1 MTFDK
6 PIIAQW
12 RQAAVALIAV
22 AASVLAPAQNASAQ
36 TVLQGQAVPIGIP
49 AAPSDG
55 QQIQTQA
62 PTFKIETTT
71 APLSAQQ
78 VQDLAGA
85 PMQPGQQERLDKLP
99 VGNSKLALLPT
110 EGVTVARNFTGL
122 IQAYV
127 VRPSGNVEMYFGA
140 NIDDKSPNS
149 VRNARLVGDNSFG
162 GPRNDNF
169 SIANDVI
176 PRQTQYYTVSLAASD
191 AEILSQNQ
199 KLLSYI
205 ANNKLITPD
214 GRIKLAEVNPAHQQA
229 ATELQRF
236 LAKKCL
242 SLLPGKQ
249 QWLAI
254 TPQNGSTQPGLITVI
269 PNGGSHVLYAAN
281 NLPPNLN
288 PDQSVGALFK
298 ESAKTGD
305 PSAINDAQ
313 KILAAI
319 NATRDPP
326 PVKTA
331 INAATPVLPV
341 DCNKI
346 QQDRAV
352 FADRHKIP
360 LMYYLVSF
368 NARDGW
374 VDRFGLPKICA
385 NDPPINISPADME
398 KRAAMIKDGRLP
410 LPDAPP
416 PPTDAAS
423 QPPATTG
430 GSASLPTGNV
440 ADQVRQRMDAIRAK
454 RGQTQSP
461 SGQ

>member
-1 MTFDK
+1 
-6 PIIAQW
+6 
-12 RQAAVALIAV
+12 V
-22 AASVLAPAQNASAQ
+22 
-36 TVLQGQAVPIGIP
+36 
-49 AAPSDG
+49 
-55 QQIQTQA
+55 QQIQD
-62 PTFKIETTT
+62 
-71 APLSAQQ
+71 LS
-78 VQDLAGA
+78 GA
-85 PMQPGQQERLDKLP
+85 PIQPGQQERLDKLSI
-99 VGNSKLALLPT
+99 GNSKIALLPS

-140 NIDDKSPNS
+140 NIDDKSQNS
-149 VRNARLVGDNSFG
+149 VRNARLIGDNSFG
-162 GPRNDNF
+162 GPRNNNF
-169 SIANDVI
+169 SIASDVI
-176 PRQTQYYTVSLAASD
+176 PRQTQYYTVGLAAAD
-191 AEILSQNQ
+191 AQVLSQNQ

-205 ANNKLITPD
+205 VENKLITPD
-214 GRIKLAEVNPAHQQA
+214 GRIKVSEVNPAQQQEA
-229 ATELQRF
+229 AELQRF

-254 TPQNGSTQPGLITVI
+254 TPQTTSTQPGLITVI
-269 PNGGSHVLYAAN
+269 PNGGSHALYAAS

-288 PDQSVGALFK
+288 PDLSVGALFK
-298 ESAKTGD
+298 EAAKAGD
-305 PSAINDAQ
+305 PSPMNEAQ
-313 KILAAI
+313 KVLAAI
-319 NATRDPP
+319 NATRDAA
-326 PVKTA
+326 PVKIA
-331 INAATPVLPV
+331 VNAAMPQLPV

-352 FADRHKIP
+352 FADKHKIP

-416 PPTDAAS
+416 PSGAAS
-423 QPPATTG
+423 QPAATTG
-430 GSASLPTGNV
+430 SASVPTGNV
-440 ADQVRQRMDAIRAK
+440 ADQARQRMDAIRAQ
-454 RGQTQSP
+454 RGRPQPANNQ
-461 SGQ
+461 